1 MAADDCRHAAQRQNH
16 TARQTGNRHLTDI
29 ELETRLEPAP
39 EPARPVIWRPGW
51 SRAVPVRSIEHLTVV
66 MSSMALEEVGGLCH
80 GGDEASRWAQAKR
93 LALGWIVEVRDTTT
107 DDWPERVLR
116 GSHGSYIRAVV
127 PDEVES
133 PIVV

>member
-1 MAADDCRHAAQRQNH
+1 
-16 TARQTGNRHLTDI
+16 
-29 ELETRLEPAP
+29 
-39 EPARPVIWRPGW
+39 
-51 SRAVPVRSIEHLTVV
+51 
-66 MSSMALEEVGGLCH
+66 MALEEVGGLCH

-127 PDEVES
+127 PDEACAQEHFTTSAAAELMWTWLATGALPEGCSGAVPLTRS
-133 PIVV
+133 WPPAATSLSVVSGHSYR